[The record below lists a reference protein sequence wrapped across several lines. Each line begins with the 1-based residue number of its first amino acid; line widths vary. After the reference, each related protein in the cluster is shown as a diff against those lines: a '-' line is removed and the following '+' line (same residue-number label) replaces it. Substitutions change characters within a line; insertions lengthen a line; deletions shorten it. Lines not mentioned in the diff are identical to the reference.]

1 AGSTLDGILEKWQ
14 FVEHHLTH
22 EASAFLASPYDETA
36 VLTMDGRGE
45 RASTSYGHYRDG
57 RYERIKQINLPHS
70 LGLLYEEVTRYLGFL
85 HSSDEYK
92 VMALASY
99 GKPLYVS
106 EFREI
111 VQGDGAGGYTLQD
124 TKLTERFGLPRRR
137 GERFEQ
143 KHMDIAHS
151 LQCVLEETVLAM
163 AHWLH
168 GATGSDRLCMAGGV
182 ALNCVMNARLAAA
195 SPFRDIWV
203 QPAAGDAG
211 TSLGAALW
219 VDMHQ
224 REGGRQRFM
233 EHAYLGPE
241 YSDEEIEAF
250 LNYSGLHYTRLTDIA
265 KS

>member
-1 AGSTLDGILEKWQ
+1 
-14 FVEHHLTH
+14 
-22 EASAFLASPYDETA
+22 
-36 VLTMDGRGE
+36 
-45 RASTSYGHYRDG
+45 
-57 RYERIKQINLPHS
+57 
-70 LGLLYEEVTRYLGFL
+70 
-85 HSSDEYK
+85 
-92 VMALASY
+92 
-99 GKPLYVS
+99 S

-250 LNYSGLHYTRLTDIA
+250 LNYSGLHYTRLTDTA
-265 KS
+265 KSAAPLLAGEEVLGGFPGPMGLRPRPLGAPPRL